1 VRVASLKAVTAFLA
15 VIEDQAVVMKFVA
28 VLDLILMIV
37 VEALNVDEDQGRVAL
52 ESLGELTNA
61 HAEVWK
67 SPAKLVQVIT
77 QVLQNTKLDDSTRSA
92 ASEVVLSLSGS
103 MPAALRKTPETQS
116 LLFPALVS
124 MFMEVEKNDQVWTE
138 SEEDADNVDKNP
150 VSTATSVLSRLS
162 EDLGGKTTMA
172 CA

>member
-1 VRVASLKAVTAFLA
+1 
-15 VIEDQAVVMKFVA
+15 
-28 VLDLILMIV
+28 
-37 VEALNVDEDQGRVAL
+37 
-52 ESLGELTNA
+52 
-61 HAEVWK
+61 
-67 SPAKLVQVIT
+67 
-77 QVLQNTKLDDSTRSA
+77 
-92 ASEVVLSLSGS
+92 
-103 MPAALRKTPETQS
+103 
-116 LLFPALVS
+116 

>member
-1 VRVASLKAVTAFLA
+1 M
-15 VIEDQAVVMKFVA
+15 IEDQAVVMKFVA

-162 EDLGGKTTMA
+162 EDLGGKTTLA